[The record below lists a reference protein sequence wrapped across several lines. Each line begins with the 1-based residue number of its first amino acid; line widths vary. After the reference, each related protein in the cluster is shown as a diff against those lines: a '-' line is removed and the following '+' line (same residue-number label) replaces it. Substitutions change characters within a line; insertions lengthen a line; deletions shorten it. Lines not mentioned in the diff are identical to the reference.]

1 NLYALKTLVKSG
13 YAGQIKCIYIDPPY
27 NTGNAFAHYDDA
39 LEHSLWLTMMRDRIE
54 LLKDLLADDGSLWIS
69 IDDDEGHYLKTLCDE
84 VFGRG
89 NFVSNVIWQKKY
101 SPQNDAKWLS
111 DSHDHILVFAKNKQ
125 TWRPFPLPRTAA
137 MDARYKNPDNDPRGA
152 WKAADLSVK
161 TYSASTDYEIVTPS
175 GRKVRPPQSR
185 CWVFNKNKFQEL
197 VKDNRI
203 WFGKHG
209 NNVPALKIFLS
220 EVQQGSVSKTIWFR
234 DEVGDN
240 EEAKK
245 EVKVFN
251 DKDTFGTPKPE
262 RLMQRVIQLATQPG
276 DIVLDCFAGSG
287 TTGAVALKMN
297 HRFIMIEAGHHYE
310 KHIVPRLRKAMD
322 ATEQAG

>member
-1 NLYALKTLVKSG
+1 MANKLELNWAGKHDGYALIRDEATGAPVQVPYAEVQPRLLVEAAQYGDESADNILISGENLYALKTLVKSG

-84 VFGRG
+84 VFGRR

-137 MDARYKNPDNDPRGA
+137 MDARYKN
-152 WKAADLSVK
+152 
-161 TYSASTDYEIVTPS
+161 
-175 GRKVRPPQSR
+175 
-185 CWVFNKNKFQEL
+185 
-197 VKDNRI
+197 
-203 WFGKHG
+203 
-209 NNVPALKIFLS
+209 
-220 EVQQGSVSKTIWFR
+220 
-234 DEVGDN
+234 
-240 EEAKK
+240 
-245 EVKVFN
+245 
-251 DKDTFGTPKPE
+251 
-262 RLMQRVIQLATQPG
+262 
-276 DIVLDCFAGSG
+276 
-287 TTGAVALKMN
+287 
-297 HRFIMIEAGHHYE
+297 
-310 KHIVPRLRKAMD
+310 
-322 ATEQAG
+322 